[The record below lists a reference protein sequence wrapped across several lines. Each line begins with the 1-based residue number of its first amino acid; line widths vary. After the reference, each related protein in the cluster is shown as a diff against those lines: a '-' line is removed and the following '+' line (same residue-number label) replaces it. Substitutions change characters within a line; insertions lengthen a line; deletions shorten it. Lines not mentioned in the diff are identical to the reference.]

1 MWLSPS
7 YSFEVAGGTFDCEM
21 AMDAL
26 NSLLDLLGPEFA
38 IADAEINNAIQ
49 AGCEA
54 FLDHQ

>member
-1 MWLSPS
+1 
-7 YSFEVAGGTFDCEM
+7 M